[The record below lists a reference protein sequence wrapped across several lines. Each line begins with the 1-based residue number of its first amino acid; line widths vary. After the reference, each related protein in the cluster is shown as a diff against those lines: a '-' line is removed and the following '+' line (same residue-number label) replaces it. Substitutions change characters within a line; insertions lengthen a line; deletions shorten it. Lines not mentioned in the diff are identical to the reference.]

1 MTPQDDL
8 ANPRE
13 GQAVWADSLP
23 GSWAFVEA
31 LEANP
36 HTDLPPVP
44 PASLHLAPVFGT
56 FAPALRAILGRRT
69 SSGTSEGTLCAFA
82 LMSGQRGSFAPPVLA
97 ALGRSNGEGDAL
109 LLSRLGRRLGQTT
122 PGDLVTSVFGVEAC
136 GDSERAIRIRNTLC
150 DVARDLFIR
159 NEGDYGRSSFAHQF
173 SLLHPRWPGEG
184 RSACSSAW

>member
-1 MTPQDDL
+1 MGLSIRLIHHDASGPPGFSQGLLADLRRDAGAAANNLRDDL
-8 ANPRE
+8 ANHRE

-69 SSGTSEGTLCAFA
+69 SSGTSEGVLCAF
-82 LMSGQRGSFAPPVLA
+82 
-97 ALGRSNGEGDAL
+97 E
-109 LLSRLGRRLGQTT
+109 
-122 PGDLVTSVFGVEAC
+122 
-136 GDSERAIRIRNTLC
+136 
-150 DVARDLFIR
+150 
-159 NEGDYGRSSFAHQF
+159 
-173 SLLHPRWPGEG
+173 
-184 RSACSSAW
+184 